1 VALGRINGLYT
12 KRPFAEPEVCSPQ
25 DEGRGDNGGVKRLNG
40 MDAMLLYSERPN
52 LHMHTLKVA
61 VIDSAESEFSFEMFR
76 DTLLRRLHRL
86 DPLRYKLVNI
96 PWRLHHPM
104 WLENC
109 EVDLDYHLRRV
120 QLRAPGGRRELD
132 EVIGNVASTPLD
144 RSRPLWEFHFA
155 EGMADRKFAL
165 IGKVHHA
172 LADGVASA
180 NLLARIM
187 DPDDPG
193 HDEGHSQAGC
203 APPSTRRLLRAAGR
217 DHAQPA
223 AALPGVIAEA
233 LAGVR
238 RLRRRSRERGRVPDL
253 ARLLQAPPTFINHL
267 VSPGRTFAT
276 ATLSLPQVKGTSKHL
291 GITINDLVMAMAA
304 GALRELLLR
313 YDGAADRP
321 IVASVPASTDR
332 SAHRISGNELGG
344 MVVSLPTHIDDPLQ
358 RVRLTSLSTAIAK
371 ENNELFGPELY
382 GKLITYLPPIAAPP
396 VFSWLAR
403 RNAKNR
409 LFNIPI
415 SNVAGPRE
423 RGRVAGAPVSEIYS
437 AGPLMAAC
445 GINITVWSYVDQ
457 LNISVIADDHTLGDT
472 HEATDAMVREF
483 CELRSA
489 AGLPGDLTEVESAL
503 PQIVIKP

>member
-1 VALGRINGLYT
+1 
-12 KRPFAEPEVCSPQ
+12 
-25 DEGRGDNGGVKRLNG
+25 
-40 MDAMLLYSERPN
+40 MDAMLLYSETPN
-52 LHMHTLKVA
+52 MHTHTLKVA
-61 VIDSAESEFSFEMFR
+61 VIDSAESEFGFDLFR

-86 DPLRYKLVNI
+86 DPLRYKLVDI

-104 WLENC
+104 WQENC

-120 QLRAPGGRRELD
+120 HVRAPGGRRELD
-132 EVIGNVASTPLD
+132 EVIGTIASTPLD
-144 RSRPLWEFHFA
+144 RDRPMWEFHFA
-155 EGMADRKFAL
+155 EGMADRKLAL
-165 IGKVHHA
+165 IGKMHHA

-193 HDEGHSQAGC
+193 HDERHRQPSS
-203 APPSTRRLLRAAGR
+203 APPSTRKLLRAAGR
-217 DHAQPA
+217 DHARPA
-223 AALPGVIAEA
+223 AALPGLIAEA
-233 LAGVR
+233 LAGAR
-238 RLRRRSRERGRVPDL
+238 RLHRRSRERGRVPDL
-253 ARLLQAPPTFINHL
+253 ARLLQAPPTFLNHL

-276 ATLSLPQVKGTSKHL
+276 ATLSLPQVKETSKHL

-332 SAHRISGNELGG
+332 STHRISGNELGG

-358 RVRLTSLSTAIAK
+358 RVRLASLSTAIAK

-382 GKLITYLPPIAAPP
+382 GKLITYLPPIVAPP

-423 RGRVAGAPVSEIYS
+423 RGRLAGAPVSEIYS

-457 LNISVIADDHTLGDT
+457 LNISVIADDRTLGDT
-472 HEATDAMVREF
+472 HEATDAMIREF

-489 AGLPGDLTEVESAL
+489 AGLSSALSEIESAM
-503 PQIVIKP
+503 PQAVLKP